1 MKPLDPRL
9 LRYARAARSHVTTS
23 ALLGILLTALTI
35 VQAIALGKAL
45 AHVIHDGWTLAA
57 ITTPLAVAATALL
70 ARAAATF
77 ARERLAHRAA
87 TAAVRELRAQG
98 LAAAVARGPRWA
110 AANASQTTT
119 LLTRGLEDLRP
130 YFVSYLP
137 QLVLAMTLTP
147 ATIVVIWF
155 LDPTS
160 AYIAVGTI
168 PLIPL
173 FMILVGLLTRD
184 FAASRLKVMN
194 QLGAELLDLL
204 AGLPTLRAFGRQD
217 SPRRRVRELGERY
230 TTSTMQTLRV
240 AFLSG
245 SILEFLATLS
255 VALIAVSIGMRMVY
269 GYLSLEAGLIVLLLA
284 PEVYAPLRAVGAQFH
299 ASSDGVAAA
308 DAACSLIES
317 APAVAP
323 VDDAA
328 AVRPSRQALTGAR
341 LTFSGVGVPSHSG
354 LAPAGAAGVIEP
366 GRVTA
371 LVGPSG
377 AGKTTLALCLARL
390 LDPAE
395 GTITLEQAGDGQAID
410 LASVP
415 PEAWHEHVEWV
426 AQRPLLLPGT
436 LREVTL
442 AGRQATD
449 EELEAAAGL
458 SGLDQIVA
466 QHGWD
471 APLGHGGVGLSV
483 GQRQRVALTR
493 ALLSDKPLVIM
504 DEPSAHLDYRTEER
518 VLGVLD
524 ELRRQ
529 GRTVVVIAH
538 RPRLV
543 AAADHIINVYAEV
556 AA

>member
-9 LRYARAARSHVTTS
+9 LRYARAARTHMATS
-23 ALLGILLTALTI
+23 TVLGILLTALTI
-35 VQAIALGKAL
+35 VQAVALGKAL
-45 AHVIHDGWTLAA
+45 AHAIHDGWNLAQ
-57 ITTPLAVAATALL
+57 ISTPLLVAGVALF
-70 ARAAATF
+70 ARAAVTF
-77 ARERLAHRAA
+77 ARDRLAHRAA
-87 TAAVRELRAQG
+87 TGAVAQLRAQG
-98 LAAAVARGPRWA
+98 LAAAVACGPRWA

-168 PLIPL
+168 PLIPI
-173 FMILVGLLTRD
+173 FMILIGLLTRD

-217 SPRRRVRELGERY
+217 SPRHRVRELGRRY
-230 TTSTMQTLRV
+230 TASTMQTLRV

-245 SILEFLATLS
+245 AVLEFLATLS

-269 GYLSLEAGLIVLLLA
+269 GYLSLEAGLVVLLLA

-299 ASSDGVAAA
+299 ASSDGIAAA
-308 DAACSLIES
+308 DAACCLIES

-323 VDDAA
+323 VADDVAA
-328 AVRPSRQALTGAR
+328 RPSREQVAAAR
-341 LTFSGVGVPSHSG
+341 LTFAGVSVQSHSG
-354 LAPAGAAGVIEP
+354 LAPARAEGSVIP
-366 GRVTA
+366 AQITA
-371 LVGPSG
+371 LRGPSG

-390 LDPAE
+390 LDPQE
-395 GTITLEQAGDGQAID
+395 GQLRLETAQGEQID
-410 LASVP
+410 LAHVP
-415 PEAWHEHVEWV
+415 ADAWHQHVEWV

-442 AGRQATD
+442 AGREVSQ
-449 EELEAAAGL
+449 EALDVSAGI

-466 QHGWD
+466 QHGWE
-471 APLGHGGVGLSV
+471 ARIGHGGVGLSV

-493 ALLSDKPLVIM
+493 ALLSDKPLVIL
-504 DEPSAHLDYRTEER
+504 DEPSAHLDYVTEEK
-518 VLGVLD
+518 VLD
-524 ELRRQ
+524 VLQELRRR

-543 AAADHIINVYAEV
+543 AAADHIVDVNAEV